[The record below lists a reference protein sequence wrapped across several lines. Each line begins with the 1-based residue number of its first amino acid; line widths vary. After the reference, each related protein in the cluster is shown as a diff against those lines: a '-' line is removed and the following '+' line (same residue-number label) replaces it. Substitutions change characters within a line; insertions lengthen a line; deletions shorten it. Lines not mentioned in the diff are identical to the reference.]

1 MKTLEELNKE
11 IKRKIEELD
20 ELNMK
25 ATLLGRLSCEMSNE
39 MVDAFSAYMY
49 YWDID
54 PIDVDDYIVSHFR
67 KSYVGYFKGST
78 VGAFGDKNSD
88 YNFGKFI
95 FHDRRSSDHKSSCDL
110 YERFVDYR
118 YHELSQFLL
127 STKFYKVKNY
137 YFEKH

>member
-20 ELNMK
+20 ELNVR

-39 MVDAFSAYMY
+39 MVNAFSAYMY
-49 YWDID
+49 YWDIN
-54 PIDVDDYIVSHFR
+54 PVDVDDNTVSHFR
-67 KSYVGYFKGST
+67 KSYVGYFEGST

-95 FHDRRSSDHKSSCDL
+95 FHDRRSSDHKSSYDL

-118 YHELSQFLL
+118 YYELSQLLL
-127 STKFYKVKNY
+127 SNKFYKVKNY
-137 YFEKH
+137 YFK